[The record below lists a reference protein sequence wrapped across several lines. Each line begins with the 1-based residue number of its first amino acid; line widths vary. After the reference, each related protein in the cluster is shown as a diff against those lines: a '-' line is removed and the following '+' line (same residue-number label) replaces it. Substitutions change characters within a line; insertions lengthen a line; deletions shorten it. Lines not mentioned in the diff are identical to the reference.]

1 MRLVSLLIAVLGLA
15 ACATHPGRVDHV
27 RFASDAQAV
36 MARTQGGVVRG
47 VEGGG
52 VRAFLGVPFARPPV
66 GDLRWRAPR
75 AVEPWD
81 GVRDATRLGSD
92 CTQAIGRRAILG
104 GGGGVVFG
112 SEDCLYLNIY
122 APAVPDQVG
131 DDKAEQARPVM
142 VYIPGGAFT
151 VGSGANYDP
160 SLMARTQGRVIVTVN
175 YRLGALGWLAH
186 SGFQAEDEGF
196 GGNFGLMDQQ
206 AALKWVHRN
215 IAAFGGDPGNV
226 TLFAESAGAWTA
238 CYLMASPGSE
248 GLYHRVILQS
258 GGCLEPSS
266 LVSAQEAAR
275 SGPMFAARLGCTE
288 ADQLACLKALP
299 AWRLSRAPSLRAGI
313 NGPGSWGP
321 VHTDAAV
328 PENPAVAIH
337 EGRFT
342 RVPAIVGTNLDEGR
356 LFANEVKD
364 MDRYRKETIWMY
376 GEVGPR
382 VLERYPVGDD
392 GPAYA
397 IAANFTDQRF
407 ACPSQVLRRQLARHV
422 PVRGYE
428 FADRGAPFVA
438 PDWIVGLDLGAYHAS
453 ELAYV
458 FGTSWVFA
466 DVKRFT
472 PEQRALSQRMQALWA
487 GFGQPGFDPDWPAD
501 PDVVRVFA
509 PEGDR
514 LDRTFFD
521 RHHCAFW
528 DGTPFG
534 AVAP

>member
-1 MRLVSLLIAVLGLA
+1 MRLIWLLLALLGLA
-15 ACATHPGRVDHV
+15 ACATHPGKVDHV
-27 RFASDAQAV
+27 RFASDAQRV
-36 MARTQGGVVRG
+36 LARSEAGLVRG
-47 VEGGG
+47 VEGEG
-52 VRAFLGVPFARPPV
+52 VRAFLGVPFAQPPV

-75 AVEPWD
+75 PVQAWN
-81 GVRDATRLGSD
+81 GVRDATRIGSD

-104 GGGGVVFG
+104 GGGGIVFG

-122 APAVPDQVG
+122 APADVH
-131 DDKAEQARPVM
+131 EARPVM

-160 SLMARTQGRVIVTVN
+160 SLLAREQGRLVVTMN

-186 SGFQAEDEGF
+186 PGFQADGEGF

-206 AALKWVHRN
+206 AALRWVKAN

-238 CYLMASPGSE
+238 CYLMASPASE
-248 GLYHRVILQS
+248 GLFHRVILQS

-266 LVSAQEAAR
+266 LVSAEAAAR
-275 SGPMFAARLGCTE
+275 SGPAFAETLGCE
-288 ADQLACLKALP
+288 GDDALGCLRALP
-299 AWRLSRAPSLRAGI
+299 ASRLSRAASLRAGI

-321 VHTDAAV
+321 VHTDATV
-328 PENPAVAIH
+328 PENPATAIA

-356 LFANEVKD
+356 LFANEVKTL
-364 MDRYRKETIWMY
+364 DRYQKETIWMY
-376 GEVGPR
+376 GDVGPR
-382 VLERYPVGDD
+382 VLQRYPVGEE

-407 ACPSQVLRRQLARHV
+407 ACPSQALRRQLSRYV
-422 PVRGYE
+422 PTWGYE
-428 FADRGAPFVA
+428 FADRDAPFVLPA
-438 PDWIVGLDLGAYHAS
+438 WIVGLDLGAYHAS

-458 FGTSWVFA
+458 FGTSWIFA
-466 DVKRFT
+466 DVNRFT
-472 PEQRALSQRMQALWA
+472 PAQRALSKRMRELWA
-487 GFGQPGFDPDWPAD
+487 GFGQRGFGEEWPQVEGAG
-501 PDVVRVFA
+501 PVRVFK
-509 PEGDR
+509 PEGDT
-514 LDRTFFD
+514 LDHVFFER
-521 RHHCAFW
+521 RHCDFW

-534 AVAP
+534 AVH

>member
-1 MRLVSLLIAVLGLA
+1 M
-15 ACATHPGRVDHV
+15 
-27 RFASDAQAV
+27 
-36 MARTQGGVVRG
+36 RG
-47 VEGGG
+47 VEGAG

-66 GDLRWRAPR
+66 GELRWRAPR
-75 AVEPWD
+75 PVQAWN
-81 GVRDATRLGSD
+81 GVRDATRIGSD
-92 CTQAIGRRAILG
+92 CTQAIGRKAILG
-104 GGGGVVFG
+104 GGGGFVVG

-122 APAVPDQVG
+122 APAA
-131 DDKAEQARPVM
+131 KAAEARPVM

-160 SLMARTQGRVIVTVN
+160 SRLAADQGRVVVTLN

-186 SGFQAEDEGF
+186 PQFQAEGEGF

-206 AALKWVHRN
+206 AALQWVHRN
-215 IAAFGGDPGNV
+215 IAAFGGDPSDV
-226 TLFAESAGAWTA
+226 TLFAESAGAWSA
-238 CYLMASPGSE
+238 CYLMASPASK
-248 GLYHRVILQS
+248 GLYQRVILQS

-266 LVSAQEAAR
+266 LVSAEQAAE
-275 SGPMFAARLGCTE
+275 SGPMFAERLGCTGDE
-288 ADQLACLKALP
+288 QIDCLKALP

-321 VHTDAAV
+321 VHTDATV

-342 RVPAIVGTNLDEGR
+342 RVPVLVGTNLDEGR

-364 MDRYRKETIWMY
+364 MDRYQKETIWMY
-376 GEVGPR
+376 GDFGQR
-382 VLERYPVGDD
+382 VLDRYPVGPD

-407 ACPSQVLRRQLARHV
+407 ACPSQALRRQLSRHV
-422 PVRGYE
+422 PVWGYE
-428 FADRGAPFVA
+428 FADRGAPFVL
-438 PDWIVGLDLGAYHAS
+438 PDRLVGLDLGAYHAS

-458 FGTSWVFA
+458 FGTSWVFT

-472 PEQRALSQRMQALWA
+472 PEQKALSQRMQGLWA
-487 GFGQPGFDPDWPAD
+487 AFGRDDFEADWPRIDGAG
-501 PDVVRVFA
+501 PVRMFA

-514 LDRTFFD
+514 LDQTFFD
-521 RHHCAFW
+521 RHHCDFW
-528 DGTPFG
+528 DGGPFG
-534 AVAP
+534 AVH

>member
-1 MRLVSLLIAVLGLA
+1 MRPGLLLILLLVLG
-15 ACATHPGRVDHV
+15 ACATHPGRVNAV
-27 RFASDAQAV
+27 RFAGDAKPVLA
-36 MARTQGGVVRG
+36 TTEGGVVRG
-47 VEGGG
+47 VQGAG

-66 GDLRWRAPR
+66 GDLRWRAPQP
-75 AVEPWD
+75 VEAWR
-81 GVRDATRLGSD
+81 GVRDATRIGAD

-104 GGGGVVFG
+104 GGGGIVVG

-122 APAVPDQVG
+122 APAG
-131 DDKAEQARPVM
+131 EAGQARPVM

-151 VGSGANYDP
+151 IGSGANYDP
-160 SLMARTQGRVIVTVN
+160 SRLAREQGRVVVTLN

-186 SGFQAEDEGF
+186 PGFQAEGEGF

-238 CYLMASPGSE
+238 CYLMTSPQSE
-248 GLYHRVILQS
+248 GLYQRVIMQS

-266 LVSAQEAAR
+266 LVSAEEAAAA
-275 SGPMFAARLGCTE
+275 GPLFAERLGCAGE
-288 ADQLACLKALP
+288 DQVACVKALP
-299 AWRLSRAPSLRAGI
+299 AWRLSRAASVRAGI

-321 VHTDAAV
+321 VHTDATV

-342 RVPAIVGTNLDEGR
+342 RVPAIVGANLDEGR
-356 LFANEVKD
+356 LFATEVKD
-364 MDRYRKETIWMY
+364 MDRYRDETIWMY
-376 GEVGPR
+376 GDEGPR
-382 VLERYPVGDD
+382 VLARYPVGED

-397 IAANFTDQRF
+397 IATQFTDQRF
-407 ACPSQVLRRQLARHV
+407 ACPSQALRRQLARYV
-422 PVRGYE
+422 PVWGYE
-428 FADRGAPFVA
+428 FADRGAPFA
-438 PDWIVGLDLGAYHAS
+438 LPDWLVGLDLGAYHAS

-458 FGTSWVFA
+458 FGTSWAFA

-472 PEQRALSQRMQALWA
+472 PEQRALSERMQRLWA
-487 GFGQPGFDPDWPAD
+487 GFGQADFEAEWPRVEGAG
-501 PDVVRVFA
+501 PVRIFT

-514 LDRTFFD
+514 LDADYFA
-521 RHHCAFW
+521 RHHCDFW

-534 AVAP
+534 AVH

>member
-1 MRLVSLLIAVLGLA
+1 MRSICLFLVLLGLS
-15 ACATHPGRVDHV
+15 ACATHPGTVDHV
-27 RFASDAQAV
+27 RFASDARPVTARIQA
-36 MARTQGGVVRG
+36 GVLRG
-47 VEGGG
+47 VEGNG
-52 VRAFLGVPFARPPV
+52 VRAFLGVPFAAPPV

-75 AVEPWD
+75 RAPPWE
-81 GVRDATRLGSD
+81 GVRDATRIGPD

-122 APAVPDQVG
+122 APAGEAGP
-131 DDKAEQARPVM
+131 RPVM

-151 VGSGANYDP
+151 VGAGANYDP
-160 SLMARTQGRVIVTVN
+160 SRLAREQGRVVVTMN

-186 SGFQAEDEGF
+186 PGFQADGEGF

-206 AALKWVHRN
+206 AALLWVHDN

-238 CYLMASPGSE
+238 CYLMASPVSE
-248 GLYHRVILQS
+248 GLYQRVILQS

-266 LVSAQEAAR
+266 LVSAEAAAQ
-275 SGPMFAARLGCTE
+275 SGPAFAARLGCE
-288 ADQLACLKALP
+288 GGDVIACLRALP
-299 AWRLSRAPSLRAGI
+299 AWRLSRAASLRAGI

-321 VHTDAAV
+321 VHTDATV
-328 PENPAVAIH
+328 PENPAAAIAG
-337 EGRFT
+337 GRFT

-356 LFANEVKD
+356 LFANEVQD
-364 MDRYRKETIWMY
+364 MDRYQKETIWMY
-376 GEVGPR
+376 GDVGPR
-382 VLERYPVGDD
+382 VLERYPVGED

-397 IAANFTDQRF
+397 IAANFTAQRF
-407 ACPSQVLRRQLARHV
+407 ACPSQALRRQLSKHV
-422 PVRGYE
+422 PVWGYE
-428 FADRGAPFVA
+428 FADRAAPFVL
-438 PDWIVGLDLGAYHAS
+438 PDRIVGLDLGAYHAS

-458 FGTSWVFA
+458 FGTSWIFT
-466 DVKRFT
+466 DVDRFT
-472 PEQRALSQRMQALWA
+472 PEQAALSARMRRLWA
-487 GFGQPGFDPDWPAD
+487 GFGQRDFGADWPRVDGAG
-501 PDVVRVFA
+501 PIRVFA

-514 LDRTFFD
+514 LDQTFFE
-521 RHHCAFW
+521 RHQCAFW